1 MKREGKKKKGIGIL
15 TKMVLMCALPMIILE
30 VIITMYSMNALRKGM
45 QTEAFLGLNLFCQSV
60 ISAYDALD
68 SGDYH
73 MERDMLYKGEYCITA
88 EEGVI
93 DSFVIGSDADVTM
106 FYNDTRRATSL
117 LDKKSGER
125 IIGTTASDIVV
136 DTVLKKGEDYSTAN
150 IMINNEKYYAYYK
163 PLRNNDGQIIGMVF
177 AGEPSA
183 DVDSVIAARTS
194 GIIGIAIVILIIS
207 LIMCNILVRRI
218 ATIVVHAGD
227 MIVKVSDGDLRMQL
241 SGKAERIS
249 KNARKRRDEI
259 GMMVSSIYRLM
270 EKLRSMTGN
279 IKDTTNNL
287 LQSGDSLKSLASHT
301 NITANEIGYSVGDIA
316 KSAVTQAEYI
326 ESATMQITH
335 MGAMIESIVHE
346 VQTLDKVSKDIKS
359 ADARLEQ
366 IINELETSN
375 NKTLEAIK
383 KIDASVHMTNEAVRK
398 IQETVD
404 LITAIASETNLLA
417 LNASIEATRAG
428 EAGRGFAVVA
438 SQVSKLSEDSNNSA
452 KTIEDIIQQLS
463 ASSEASVEIMARA
476 RDIIAEQQEKFDE
489 TKEKFAD
496 VSKCI
501 EISITETENIYVQT
515 KDCDKARIKV
525 TDLIQNLS
533 AIADQNA
540 VSTQK
545 TNVSMEEMN
554 ATINLLAKSAKDLKE
569 IAEELERDV
578 SFFNI

>member
-1 MKREGKKKKGIGIL
+1 MERETKKKNGIGIL

-30 VIITMYSMNALRKGM
+30 VIITVYCMDALRKGI
-45 QTEAFLGLNLFCQSV
+45 QNESFFWLSLFCQSV
-60 ISAYDALD
+60 SSAYDALD

-73 MERDMLYKGEYCITA
+73 MEGDMLYKGDYCITEK
-88 EEGVI
+88 EEVI
-93 DSFVIGSDADVTM
+93 DSFVMDSGVDVTI

-117 LDKKSGER
+117 IDKQSGKR
-125 IIGTTASDIVV
+125 IIGTTASDDVV
-136 DTVLKKGEDYSTAN
+136 NTVLKKGEDYSAAD
-150 IMINNEKYYAYYK
+150 IVINNEPYYAYYK
-163 PLRNNDGQIIGMVF
+163 PLRNNDGQIVGMIFV
-177 AGEPSA
+177 GGPSSGI
-183 DVDSVIAARTS
+183 DLVISTRTS
-194 GIIGIAIVILIIS
+194 GIISIAIVILIIS
-207 LIMCNILVRRI
+207 LIICNILVRRI

-301 NITANEIGYSVGDIA
+301 NTTADEIGHSVGDIA

-326 ESATMQITH
+326 ESANMQITH
-335 MGAMIESIVHE
+335 MGAMIENIVNE
-346 VQTLDKVSKDIKS
+346 VQTLDKVSKNIKN

-366 IINELETSN
+366 IINELEVSN

-383 KIDASVHMTNEAVRK
+383 KIDVSVHMTNESVEK

-438 SQVSKLSEDSNNSA
+438 SQVSKLSEDSNSSA
-452 KTIEDIIQQLS
+452 KTIEDIIRQLS
-463 ASSEASVEIMARA
+463 TSSEASVEIMAKA
-476 RDIIAEQQEKFDE
+476 RDIIAEQQKKFDE

-496 VSKCI
+496 VSKSI

-540 VSTQK
+540 ASTQK

-554 ATINLLAKSAKDLKE
+554 VTINLLAESARNLKD
-569 IAEELERDV
+569 IAEELERNV

>member
-1 MKREGKKKKGIGIL
+1 MERETRKKNGMGIL

-30 VIITMYSMNALRKGM
+30 VIITVYSMTALRKGM
-45 QTEAFLGLNLFCQSV
+45 QMEAFLGLNLFCQSV

-73 MERDMLYKGEYCITA
+73 MEGDMLYKGEYCITA

-93 DSFVIGSDADVTM
+93 DSFVIGSDTDVTI

-117 LDKKSGER
+117 VDKQSGER
-125 IIGTTASDIVV
+125 IIGTTASDVVV

-150 IMINNEKYYAYYK
+150 ILINNEKYYAYYK
-163 PLRNNDGQIIGMVF
+163 PLKNNDGQIIGMVF

-207 LIMCNILVRRI
+207 LIICNILVRRI

-259 GMMVSSIYRLM
+259 GIM
-270 EKLRSMTGN
+270 EKLRGMTGN

-287 LQSGDSLKSLASHT
+287 LESGDSLKSLAFHT
-301 NITANEIGYSVGDIA
+301 NTTADEIGHSVGDIA
-316 KSAVTQAEYI
+316 KSAITQAEYI

-335 MGAMIESIVHE
+335 MGTMIESIVSE
-346 VQTLDKVSKDIKS
+346 VQTLDKVSKNIKS
-359 ADARLEQ
+359 ADSRLEQ
-366 IINELETSN
+366 IINELEVSN
-375 NKTLEAIK
+375 DKTLEAIK
-383 KIDASVHMTNEAVRK
+383 KIDVSVHMTNEAVGK

-452 KTIEDIIQQLS
+452 KNIEDIIQQLS
-463 ASSEASVEIMARA
+463 ASSKTSVEIMAKA
-476 RDIIAEQQEKFDE
+476 RDIIADQQKKFDE

-533 AIADQNA
+533 IIADQNA
-540 VSTQK
+540 ASTQK
-545 TNVSMEEMN
+545 TNISMEEMN
-554 ATINLLAKSAKDLKE
+554 VTMNLLAESARNLKE
-569 IAEELERDV
+569 IAEELERNV